1 MDKIFLP
8 FDKMWFFA
16 LFCPIFVITDGNL
29 AQKSIFAIQALF
41 LIDSIWIFEKKFF
54 LSEIVI
60 WPIWPKFGL
69 NLARV
74 GRVWCFSY
82 LLALAIPSMRSK
94 KFSKILLE
102 IRLVFLCHKVFCNSK
117 N

>member
-1 MDKIFLP
+1 MVFGPYLALASLQLALAAPYIKKAIFSQSSIKYEYFQLRIHCKSEFLSMDKIFLP

-54 LSEIVI
+54 LE
-60 WPIWPKFGL
+60 
-69 NLARV
+69 
-74 GRVWCFSY
+74 
-82 LLALAIPSMRSK
+82 
-94 KFSKILLE
+94 
-102 IRLVFLCHKVFCNSK
+102 
-117 N
+117 

>member
-54 LSEIVI
+54 LEWNCDLANLAQI
-60 WPIWPKFGL
+60 WPQFGQGWPCMVF
-69 NLARV
+69 
-74 GRVWCFSY
+74 F
-82 LLALAIPSMRSK
+82 LLIGISHP
-94 KFSKILLE
+94 
-102 IRLVFLCHKVFCNSK
+102 
-117 N
+117 

>member
-41 LIDSIWIFEKKFF
+41 LIDSTWIFKKNF
-54 LSEIVI
+54 LEWNCDLANLASI
-60 WPIWPKFGL
+60 WPGL
-69 NLARV
+69 V
-74 GRVWCFSY
+74 VYG
-82 LLALAIPSMRSK
+82 
-94 KFSKILLE
+94 
-102 IRLVFLCHKVFCNSK
+102 VFLTYWY
-117 N
+117 